1 MFLNDFRPRAISSS
15 FPRVCGDVPK
25 LKTSSKASTTFSPRM
40 RGCSL
45 FTGDLNFRDQV
56 FPAYAGMFL
65 VVVAWAEVSSQFSP
79 RMRGCSGK
87 HLMIDQNPDVF
98 PAYAG
103 MFRCKRKGKLSPN
116 GFPRVCGDVPPPKGS
131 KNPLIRFS
139 PRMRGCSE
147 KKGKMKIMGIVFP
160 AYAGMFRIKPMIEG
174 QDDCFPRVCGDVP
187 PMRQKPRLRQRF
199 SPRMRGCSCFPLV
212 RFIHIAVFPAYAGMF
227 RRYLSP
233 DHGARRFPRVC
244 GDVPIERAL
253 AVVLE
258 KFSPRMRGCS

>member
-1 MFLNDFRPRAISSS
+1 
-15 FPRVCGDVPK
+15 
-25 LKTSSKASTTFSPRM
+25 
-40 RGCSL
+40 
-45 FTGDLNFRDQV
+45 
-56 FPAYAGMFL
+56 
-65 VVVAWAEVSSQFSP
+65 
-79 RMRGCSGK
+79 
-87 HLMIDQNPDVF
+87 
-98 PAYAG
+98 
-103 MFRCKRKGKLSPN
+103 
-116 GFPRVCGDVPPPKGS
+116 
-131 KNPLIRFS
+131 
-139 PRMRGCSE
+139 
-147 KKGKMKIMGIVFP
+147 MKIMGIVFP

-258 KFSPRMRGCS
+258 KFSPRMRGCSSAEPSSRNANYVFPAYAGMFLSVTPAGILILSFPRVCGDVPCLCQGFSKTYLFSPRMRGCS

>member
-1 MFLNDFRPRAISSS
+1 MRGCSADRLAGCLEPEVFPAYAGMFPVRAIRALGVGG

-103 MFRCKRKGKLSPN
+103 MFR
-116 GFPRVCGDVPPPKGS
+116 
-131 KNPLIRFS
+131 
-139 PRMRGCSE
+139 
-147 KKGKMKIMGIVFP
+147 
-160 AYAGMFRIKPMIEG
+160 
-174 QDDCFPRVCGDVP
+174 
-187 PMRQKPRLRQRF
+187 
-199 SPRMRGCSCFPLV
+199 
-212 RFIHIAVFPAYAGMF
+212 
-227 RRYLSP
+227 RYLSP